1 MKLRSLAPL
10 YVALLLGLAA
20 LGALNQERHH
30 RQAALIERK
39 AHLHSLIAE
48 LRAEAAHVTGP
59 LAVGAWARSN
69 GMIPAPDVPD
79 IRHAAA
85 YPAPEEASYEGGLE
99 VRTVW
104 Q

>member
-1 MKLRSLAPL
+1 MRLKSLAPL
-10 YVALLLGLAA
+10 YVVLVLGLAA
-20 LGALNQERHH
+20 IGAANQERHH
-30 RQAALIERK
+30 RQANLIEHK
-39 AHLHSLIAE
+39 AQLHSEIAG

-59 LAVGAWARSN
+59 LAVGSWARSN

-79 IRHAAA
+79 IRHAAV
-85 YPAPEEASYEGGLE
+85 YPAPEAATRDRGLE